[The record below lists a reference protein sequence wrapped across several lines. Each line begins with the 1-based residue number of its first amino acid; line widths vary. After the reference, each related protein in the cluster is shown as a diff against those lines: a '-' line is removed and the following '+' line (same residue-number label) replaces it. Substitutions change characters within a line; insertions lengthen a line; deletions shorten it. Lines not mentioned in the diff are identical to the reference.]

1 MHKRDIPIAKEDY
14 ITILKQGGRV
24 EKIYGTCNQ
33 NNFLQDIKPFVEDL
47 KVAKGVILQI
57 TLPKNI
63 KKDSVDVYNYF
74 KEIINYSQDS
84 CIFVTGLYF
93 DEGIEENKLSY
104 KILMSGITFKLKKND
119 ERNQIITEK
128 DKEELR
134 AFNKRLIKVQE
145 NISKEAIKL
154 DEQLKLRVD
163 NENDSMIDYEIDLE
177 LSFYLK
183 DDDPEYRD
191 DDCIISTIKYR
202 LKDISSEKEHFE
214 DILDTSINHYD
225 YFKKDDLADI
235 SKSWLFFKLRY
246 HDEISWQDML
256 RIGTIWTDINVSY
269 QYWDKYNLE
278 NK

>member
-1 MHKRDIPIAKEDY
+1 MDNRGIPITEEDY

-24 EKIYGTCNQ
+24 EKIYGTCNE
-33 NNFLQDIKPFVEDL
+33 NDFLQDIKPYIENI
-47 KVAKGVILQI
+47 KIAKGVLLELI
-57 TLPKNI
+57 LPKTI
-63 KKDSVDVYNYF
+63 EKSYAFIFNYF
-74 KEIINYSQDS
+74 SEVINYIQESSLIVYGYD
-84 CIFVTGLYF
+84 F
-93 DEGIEENKLSY
+93 DDLEENSISY
-104 KILMSGITFKLKKND
+104 KLLMSGITFKLKKND
-119 ERNQIITEK
+119 EKNQIITEK

-145 NISKEAIKL
+145 NISTEAIKL
-154 DEQLKLRVD
+154 DKQLQLRVD
-163 NENDSMIDYEIDLE
+163 DENDSMIDYEIDLE